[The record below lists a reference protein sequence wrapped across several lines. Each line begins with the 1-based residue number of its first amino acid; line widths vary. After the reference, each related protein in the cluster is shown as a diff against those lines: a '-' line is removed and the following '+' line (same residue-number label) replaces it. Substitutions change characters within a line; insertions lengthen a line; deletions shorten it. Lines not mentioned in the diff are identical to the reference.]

1 MIPEDDPV
9 GLCIGGIIEIRK
21 FTHVIQGDIEGLPV
35 HDSRCIGLLGRA
47 VHVALPAL
55 LSDARRDPFLR
66 QTVDQGI
73 VRAAEIEAVI
83 EQAPDRVEVQIQGA
97 VKPAGMHLGD
107 QIFIDDGKIVL
118 VPDPVVFIQ
127 VRPLIGIH
135 IVVVIKLAESPSQDQ
150 DQKYSDQI
158 RNGFLH

>member
-9 GLCIGGIIEIRK
+9 GLRVGGIIEIRK
-21 FTHVIQGDIEGLPV
+21 FTHVIQGNIEGLPV
-35 HDSRCIGLLGRA
+35 HDNRRVGLLRCA

-66 QTVDQGI
+66 KAIDQGI
-73 VRAAEIEAVI
+73 IRAAEIKAVI
-83 EQAPDRVEVQIQGA
+83 EQTPDHVVVHIAGA
-97 VKPAGMHLGD
+97 VKPAGMHIGD
-107 QIFIDDGKIVL
+107 QVFIDNGKIVL
-118 VPDPVVFIQ
+118 VHDPVVFIQ